1 MKYLLTI
8 FIFCI
13 VLFLYLHIQYHLK
26 TSNDLEIYTIE
37 QPSKEKLEE
46 ICDLRQPVMIDYN
59 IDNIIENCNIS
70 TVDDNYGAFD
80 IQIRDVSDRD
90 KDNEMY
96 LPFLFKEAINLFQ
109 KDEKKK
115 YITEKNYDFLEET
128 GLVKHY
134 RYNDSFL
141 RPHLVSKCIYDFY
154 SGSIGS
160 TTPLRFNN
168 SYRNYFY
175 LTSGSCK
182 IKLIPPKY
190 HKYLFIEKD
199 YENSESISKINPWDV
214 QQKYKAEF
222 NKVKVLDI
230 EMKQGDLLFIPAFW
244 LYSIQYNE
252 ISSLS
257 VFTYRTYMNT
267 VAILPD
273 LIMSFLQ
280 KQNVYRKNVKN
291 LNIDEKKKCIKLNVI
306 IKSCLYLLLHNV

>member
-1 MKYLLTI
+1 MKYLLTV

-13 VLFLYLHIQYHLK
+13 VLFLYLHIQFHLK

-46 ICDLRQPVMIDYN
+46 ICDLRQPVIVDYQ
-59 IDNIIENCNIS
+59 IENIIENCNLS
-70 TVDDNYGAFD
+70 TIDDNYGAFD
-80 IQIRDVSDRD
+80 IQLRDTTNID
-90 KDNEMY
+90 KDSELY

-109 KDEKKK
+109 KDENKK

-128 GLVKHY
+128 GVVKHY

-141 RPHLVSKCIYDFY
+141 RPHLVSKCLYDFY

-168 SYRNYFY
+168 SYRNYLY
-175 LTSGSCK
+175 VTSGKCK

-190 HKYLFIEKD
+190 HKYLFIEKN
-199 YENSESISKINPWDV
+199 YEHSESISKINPWEV
-214 QQKYKAEF
+214 QVKYKAEF

-230 EMKQGDLLFIPAFW
+230 ELDKGMLLFIPAYW
-244 LYSIQYNE
+244 LYSIKYE
-252 ISSLS
+252 ALSSIS
-257 VFTYRTYMNT
+257 VFQYRTYMNT

-273 LIMSFLQ
+273 LIMTFLQ
-280 KQNVYRKNVKN
+280 KQNIYRKNVKN
-291 LNIDEKKKCIKLNVI
+291 IDDETKKSKKID
-306 IKSCLYLLLHNV
+306 SD

>member
-59 IDNIIENCNIS
+59 IDNVIENCNIS

-109 KDEKKK
+109 KDEKKN

-199 YENSESISKINPWDV
+199 YENSESISKINPWDI

-230 EMKQGDLLFIPAFW
+230 EMKKGDLLFIPAFW

-267 VAILPD
+267 IAILPD

-291 LNIDEKKKCIKLNVI
+291 LNIDEKKNE
-306 IKSCLYLLLHNV
+306 

>member
-1 MKYLLTI
+1 MKYLLTV

-13 VLFLYLHIQYHLK
+13 VLFLYLHIQFHLK

-46 ICDLRQPVMIDYN
+46 ICDLRQPVIIDYQ
-59 IDNIIENCNIS
+59 IENIIENCNLS
-70 TVDDNYGAFD
+70 TIDDNYGAFD
-80 IQIRDVSDRD
+80 IQIRDITNRD
-90 KDNEMY
+90 KDSELY

-109 KDEKKK
+109 KDENKK

-128 GLVKHY
+128 GVVKHY

-141 RPHLVSKCIYDFY
+141 RPHLVSKCLYDFY

-168 SYRNYFY
+168 SYRNYIY
-175 LTSGSCK
+175 VTSGKCK

-190 HKYLFIEKD
+190 HKYLFIEKN
-199 YENSESISKINPWDV
+199 YEYSEFISKVNPWEV
-214 QQKYKAEF
+214 QTKYKAEF

-230 EMKQGDLLFIPAFW
+230 ELDKGMLVFIPAYW
-244 LYSIQYNE
+244 LYSIKYE
-252 ISSLS
+252 TISSIS
-257 VFTYRTYMNT
+257 VFQYRTYMNT

-273 LIMSFLQ
+273 LIMTFLQ
-280 KQNVYRKNVKN
+280 KQNIYRKNVKN
-291 LNIDEKKKCIKLNVI
+291 IEDETKQSKKIDSE
-306 IKSCLYLLLHNV
+306 

>member
-230 EMKQGDLLFIPAFW
+230 EMKKGDLLFIPAFW

-267 VAILPD
+267 IAILPD

-280 KQNVYRKNVKN
+280 KQNVYRKNVKKF
-291 LNIDEKKKCIKLNVI
+291 NIDEKKNE
-306 IKSCLYLLLHNV
+306 

>member
-1 MKYLLTI
+1 MNILINCII
-8 FIFCI
+8 FII
-13 VLFLYLHIQYHLK
+13 VLFLYLHVSFQLK
-26 TSNDLEIYTIE
+26 LNNDLEILEINEPTKG
-37 QPSKEKLEE
+37 QLEE
-46 ICDLRQPVMIDYN
+46 ICDLRQPVIIDYKV
-59 IDNIIENCNIS
+59 DNIIENCNLS
-70 TVDDNYGAFD
+70 TLDDNYGAFD
-80 IQIRDVSDRD
+80 IQIRDVTNKD

-109 KDEKKK
+109 KDNNKK

-128 GLVKHY
+128 GVIKHY

-175 LTSGSCK
+175 VTTGKCK

-214 QQKYKAEF
+214 QLNYKAEF

-230 EMKQGDLLFIPAFW
+230 DLQKGDLLFIPSFW
-244 LYSIQYNE
+244 LYSIKYDE
-252 ISSLS
+252 ISSIS
-257 VFTYRTYMNT
+257 VFSYRTYMNT
-267 VAILPD
+267 IAILPD

-280 KQNVYRKNVKN
+280 KQNIYRKNVKN
-291 LNIDEKKKCIKLNVI
+291 LDIKEKNNENTKEN
-306 IKSCLYLLLHNV
+306 